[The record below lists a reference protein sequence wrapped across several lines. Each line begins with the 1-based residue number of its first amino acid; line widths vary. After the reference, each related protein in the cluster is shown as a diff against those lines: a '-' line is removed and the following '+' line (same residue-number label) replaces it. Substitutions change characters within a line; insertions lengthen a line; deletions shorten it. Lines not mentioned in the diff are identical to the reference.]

1 MPQNLDEFSADDLLL
16 ELRAREEQARE
27 QDEPGLPSDDAGD
40 EADDDDFLNP
50 ALADVDTDTLA
61 GVLYE
66 RQKVIYG
73 TDDRKDIFEIN
84 DAALLRDADC
94 VVALFE
100 KANIR
105 DNGDGTSTLQTEQ
118 FGTANDLCNS
128 EPFRKQPVGAFCS
141 GFLVAPDVVVTA
153 GHCVD
158 PPNTPPV
165 TDIRF
170 VFGFRMKSA
179 TEPPGPIPN
188 GEIYKGQKLL
198 GKQLT
203 QAGLDWAVVRLDR
216 RVTGHRPAPV
226 RRRRRV
232 GRDAPVHVIGHPV
245 GLPAKLAGG
254 AIVRDNTPNP
264 FFVANLDTY
273 GGNSGSPVFNSR
285 THRVEGILVRGE
297 RDFVARGNCSV
308 SFVCPTTGCR
318 GEDVTRITKLV
329 SLIPQAP

>member
-1 MPQNLDEFSADDLLL
+1 MPPNLDEFSADDLLL
-16 ELRAREEQARE
+16 ELRAREEDARDE
-27 QDEPGLPSDDAGD
+27 DEPELPSDEAED
-40 EADDDDFLNP
+40 EAEEDFLNP
-50 ALADVDTDTLA
+50 ALADVETETLA
-61 GVLYE
+61 SVLYE

-73 TDDRKDIFEIN
+73 TDDRKDIFEITN
-84 DAALLRDADC
+84 DALLKDSDC

-100 KANIR
+100 KDSVR
-105 DNGDGTSTLQTEQ
+105 DNGDATSTLQTEQ
-118 FGTANDLCNS
+118 FGTANDLCSS
-128 EPFRKQPVGAFCS
+128 EPFRRQPVGAFCS

-158 PPNTPPV
+158 PPNTPV
-165 TDIRF
+165 LTDIRF
-170 VFGFRMKSA
+170 VFGFRMVSA
-179 TEPPGPIPN
+179 TQPPGPIPN
-188 GEIYKGQKLL
+188 SEIYSGRRLL
-198 GKQLT
+198 GRQLT

-226 RRRRRV
+226 RRRRRI
-232 GRDAPVHVIGHPV
+232 GRGARVHVIGHPV
-245 GLPAKLAGG
+245 GLPAKLAGN

-297 RDFVARGNCSV
+297 RDFMTRGNCTV

-329 SLIPQAP
+329 NLIPPP